1 MPFELLRATTAHQN
15 SLKRGR
21 KAVAKRLLIFTVW
34 ALAVLVFSSQWYAYD
49 AAHGFADPFLY
60 YLGWSFY
67 LWGVLT
73 PLALWLAWRYPIG
86 AGTWTRAVPL
96 HLAASLL
103 LTTVELS
110 IEASVAWSRI
120 GDQSPLTAMVGH
132 YLRQHTQ
139 IGLLAYWLLVGAVQ
153 FYRMHDQGRKR
164 QLRAAQLEARL
175 AEAQMENLRA
185 QLHPHFLFNTLQA
198 ATTLIHEDPEAA
210 EDILM
215 RLSELLRVS
224 LDEMRTHE
232 IPLAHEV
239 EFLNHYVGIQ
249 QRRFGDRLRFEFQ
262 IDDDTLDCAVPTLIL
277 QPLVENAVRHGV
289 GKYKDRDVVNVRAF
303 QERDQL
309 CLAVSNFTS
318 SLEGAPE
325 ELLSRGVGL
334 SNTRERL
341 EQLYGNG
348 QSFRLFN
355 LEPKGVCV
363 QVSIPRRR
371 VPSDE
376 KVLERVATA

>member
-1 MPFELLRATTAHQN
+1 MALELPRTTAAQQTSN
-15 SLKRGR
+15 ERRQKI
-21 KAVAKRLLIFTVW
+21 AVKRLLTLAAW
-34 ALAVLVFSSQWYAYD
+34 ALAVLVFASQWYAYD

-86 AGTWTRAVPL
+86 AGTWPRAVPL

-103 LTTVELS
+103 LTTVQLS
-110 IEASVAWSRI
+110 IEASVAWSRV
-120 GDQSPLTAMVGH
+120 GDQTRLTEMVGH

-139 IGLLAYWLLVGAVQ
+139 IGLLTYWLLVGAVQ
-153 FYRMHDQGRKR
+153 FYRMHDEGRKR

-175 AEAQMENLRA
+175 AEAQMENLRT

-224 LDEMRTHE
+224 LEEMRTQE

-249 QRRFGDRLRFEFQ
+249 QRRFGGRLRFDLQ
-262 IDDDTLDCAVPTLIL
+262 IDEDTLDCAVPTLIL

-289 GKYKDRDVVNVRAF
+289 GKYKGKDVVNVRSF
-303 QERDQL
+303 QERDRL

-318 SLEGAPE
+318 SLEGPPE

-348 QSFRLFN
+348 QSLRLFN

-376 KVLERVATA
+376 KVLERVPIV

>member
-1 MPFELLRATTAHQN
+1 MPLEPPRTAAGQQN
-15 SLKRGR
+15 SSERSR
-21 KAVAKRLLIFTVW
+21 KVAVKGLLAFAAWALVVLIF
-34 ALAVLVFSSQWYAYD
+34 ASQWYGYD
-49 AAHGFADPFLY
+49 AGHGFTDRFLY

-73 PLALWLAWRYPIG
+73 PLALCLGWRYPIG
-86 AGTWTRAVPL
+86 AGTWLRAVPL

-103 LTTVELS
+103 LTTVQLS

-120 GDQSPLTAMVGH
+120 SDGTSLTAMLMH

-139 IGLLAYWLLVGAVQ
+139 IGLLTYWLLVGAVQ
-153 FYRMHDQGRKR
+153 FYRVHDHSRKR

-175 AEAQMENLRA
+175 AETQMDNLRA

-198 ATTLIHEDPEAA
+198 ATTLIHEDPDAA
-210 EDILM
+210 EDILV

-249 QRRFGDRLRFEFQ
+249 QRRFGDRLRFELH
-262 IDDDTLDCAVPTLIL
+262 IDGDTLDCAVPTLML

-289 GKYKDRDVVNVRAF
+289 GKHKDSDVVTVRAF
-303 QERDQL
+303 QERGRL
-309 CLAVSNFTS
+309 CLAVSNLAS
-318 SLEGAPE
+318 SLEGVPE

-341 EQLYGNG
+341 EQLYGDG
-348 QSFRLFN
+348 QSLRLFN

-371 VPSDE
+371 LPSDE
-376 KVLERVATA
+376 KVLARVATA

>member
-1 MPFELLRATTAHQN
+1 MPLELPRTAAAQERSN
-15 SLKRGR
+15 ERGQ
-21 KAVAKRLLIFTVW
+21 KTAVKRLLTLAAW
-34 ALAVLVFSSQWYAYD
+34 ASAVLVFASQWYAYD
-49 AAHGFADPFLY
+49 TAHGFADPFLY

-73 PLALWLAWRYPIG
+73 PLALWLAWRYPIST
-86 AGTWTRAVPL
+86 GTWMRVVPL

-103 LTTVELS
+103 LTAVQLS

-139 IGLLAYWLLVGAVQ
+139 IGLLTYWLLVGAAQ
-153 FYRMHDQGRKR
+153 FYLMHDQGRKR

-224 LDEMRTHE
+224 LDEMRAHE

-239 EFLNHYVGIQ
+239 EFLNHYAGIQ
-249 QRRFGDRLRFEFQ
+249 QRRFGDRLRFELQ
-262 IDDDTLDCAVPTLIL
+262 IDEGTLDCAVPTLIL

-289 GKYKDRDVVNVRAF
+289 GKYKDKDVVTVRTF
-303 QERDQL
+303 QEGDQL

-318 SLEGAPE
+318 SLEGPPQ

-348 QSFRLFN
+348 QSLRLFN

-363 QVSIPRRR
+363 HVSIPRRR
-371 VPSDE
+371 MPFEE
-376 KVLERVATA
+376 KVLERVATG

>member
-1 MPFELLRATTAHQN
+1 MPLELPRTAAAHGRSNERAQKTAF
-15 SLKRGR
+15 
-21 KAVAKRLLIFTVW
+21 KRLLTLAAW
-34 ALAVLVFSSQWYAYD
+34 ASAVLVFASQWYAYD

-73 PLALWLAWRYPIG
+73 PLALWLGWRYPIG

-103 LTTVELS
+103 LTTVQLS

-132 YLRQHTQ
+132 YLRQHIQ
-139 IGLLAYWLLVGAVQ
+139 IGLLTYWLLVGAVQ
-153 FYRMHDQGRKR
+153 FYRMHDQARKR

-210 EDILM
+210 EDMLM

-224 LDEMRTHE
+224 LDEMRTDE
-232 IPLAHEV
+232 IPLAQEV

-249 QRRFGDRLRFEFQ
+249 QRRFRDRLRFELQ
-262 IDDDTLDCAVPTLIL
+262 IDKDTLDCAVPTLVL

-289 GKYKDRDVVNVRAF
+289 AKYKDNDVVTVRAF

-309 CLAVSNFTS
+309 CLTVSNFTS

-325 ELLSRGVGL
+325 EFLSRGVGL

-348 QSFRLFN
+348 QSLRLFN

-371 VPSDE
+371 LPSAE
-376 KVLERVATA
+376 HVLERVASA

>member
-1 MPFELLRATTAHQN
+1 MPLELPRTAAAQERSN
-15 SLKRGR
+15 ERGQ
-21 KAVAKRLLIFTVW
+21 KTAVKRLLTLAAW
-34 ALAVLVFSSQWYAYD
+34 ASAVLVFASQWYAYD
-49 AAHGFADPFLY
+49 TAHGFADPFLY

-73 PLALWLAWRYPIG
+73 PLALWLAWRYPIST
-86 AGTWTRAVPL
+86 GTWTRVVPL

-103 LTTVELS
+103 LTAVQLS

-139 IGLLAYWLLVGAVQ
+139 IGLLTYWLLVGAAQ

-224 LDEMRTHE
+224 LDEMRAHE

-239 EFLNHYVGIQ
+239 EFLNHYASIQ
-249 QRRFGDRLRFEFQ
+249 QRRFGDRLRFELQ
-262 IDDDTLDCAVPTLIL
+262 IDEGTLDCAVPTLIL

-289 GKYKDRDVVNVRAF
+289 GKYKDKDVVTVRTF
-303 QERDQL
+303 QEGDQL

-318 SLEGAPE
+318 SLEGPPQ

-341 EQLYGNG
+341 VQLYGNG
-348 QSFRLFN
+348 QSLRLFN

-363 QVSIPRRR
+363 HVSIPRRR
-371 VPSDE
+371 MPFEE
-376 KVLERVATA
+376 KVLERVATG

>member
-1 MPFELLRATTAHQN
+1 MDQGLPKAT
-15 SLKRGR
+15 
-21 KAVAKRLLIFTVW
+21 VALARNQRSNTPERLLIVAGW
-34 ALAVLVFSSQWYAYD
+34 AAVVFLFASQWYAYD
-49 AAHGFADPFLY
+49 AGHGFSDPFIF

-103 LTTVELS
+103 LTTVQLS

-120 GDQSPLTAMVGH
+120 GDRSPLMAMVAH

-139 IGLLAYWLLVGAVQ
+139 LGLLTYWLLVGAVQ
-153 FYRMHDQGRKR
+153 FYRMHDQGRRR

-198 ATTLIHEDPEAA
+198 ATTLIHEDPQAA

-239 EFLNHYVGIQ
+239 EFLNQYLGIQ
-249 QRRFGDRLRFEFQ
+249 QRRFGDKLRFELQ

-289 GKYKDRDVVNVRAF
+289 GKYKDKDVVTVRSF

-318 SLEGAPE
+318 SLEGTPE

-348 QSFRLFN
+348 QSLRLFN

-371 VPSDE
+371 MSSDE
-376 KVLERVATA
+376 NELERMSTA